1 MISFLKLLEL
11 VGIGGSRHS
20 RPDFG
25 TNDDASC
32 GKKTLAIE
40 FALHMIH
47 MIKAKQ
53 K

>member
-32 GKKTLAIE
+32 GKKKTLTIE
-40 FALHMIH
+40 FALHMI
-47 MIKAKQ
+47 KAKQ